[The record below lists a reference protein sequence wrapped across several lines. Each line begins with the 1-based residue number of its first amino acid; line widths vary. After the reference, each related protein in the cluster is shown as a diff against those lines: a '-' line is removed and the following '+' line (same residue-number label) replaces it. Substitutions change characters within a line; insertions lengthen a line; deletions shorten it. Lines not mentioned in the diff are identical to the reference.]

1 MLGAISAVELLRR
14 FGFGF
19 NFIVDTW
26 VLMVFFEP
34 AFFLVIL
41 TRPIT
46 FFLPTLTFPAKLVCP
61 DRIFAF

>member
-1 MLGAISAVELLRR
+1 MLGAISVDFLRS

-26 VLMVFFEP
+26 VLMVFVEP
-34 AFFLVIL
+34 ALFLVIL

-46 FFLPTLTFPAKLVCP
+46 FFLPMLTFPTK
-61 DRIFAF
+61 

>member
-1 MLGAISAVELLRR
+1 MLGAISVDFLRR

-26 VLMVFFEP
+26 ILMVFVEP
-34 AFFLVIL
+34 ALFLVIL

-46 FFLPTLTFPAKLVCP
+46 FFLPMLTFPTKLVCP
-61 DRIFAF
+61 GQIFAF